1 MGFRVRKIKNK
12 SGNINVQ
19 VVSRPN
25 RKIKIE
31 KHLGTAKNE
40 EELDNLL
47 KQADKFIN
55 GKINQQLLPFNAI
68 TDEFFEQIILKNVF
82 HNYAYEFLNKCY
94 EKLGFNLIGSELLKD
109 LAIIRII
116 EPSSKIKAIE
126 LLNEYF
132 EIRYTKNILYKEL
145 PGIINLKQKCEEI
158 AIDFSKR
165 NYGFDFSLVFYDVTT
180 LYFESF
186 KEDALKKCGFSK
198 DNKFNQPQ
206 IVLAL
211 MVTQQGFPIG
221 YEVFEGNKFEGH
233 TIIPIIKTFKQKYAV
248 EKLTVVADA
257 AMLSKANLKYLQ
269 DNGIDYIVGARLGN
283 LPLLLITELS
293 KDLNQIDGKIFA
305 TKLDDYNLICDYSKK
320 RAYKDK
326 SDREK
331 QIARAEK
338 LLANPGKA
346 FKKSKF
352 IKTSSHNDLEL
363 NKELVAK
370 AELLE
375 GIKGYATNVSAIP
388 PALLIDRYK
397 DLWNI
402 EKTFRIAKHDLEIRP
417 IFLWTEIGI
426 KSHIVTVFVSLCISK
441 FLEIKTGLS
450 IEVLKKTIWNVFDAE
465 LADKISGKT
474 IIKRS
479 PISENLQNIENTL

>member
-1 MGFRVRKIKNK
+1 MNLRIRKIKNS
-12 SGNINVQ
+12 SGSTSVQ

-31 KHLGTAKNE
+31 KHFGTAKNQ
-40 EELDNLL
+40 EELAALL
-47 KQADKFIN
+47 MQAGIFIN
-55 GKINQQLLPFNAI
+55 DQTITPQLPFNAV
-68 TDEFFEQIILKNVF
+68 TDEYLEQIILKNVF
-82 HNYAYEFLNKCY
+82 HNYAYEFLSKCY
-94 EKLGFNLIGSELLKD
+94 ANLGFDRVNSKLLKD

-126 LLNEYF
+126 LLDEYF
-132 EIRYTKNILYKEL
+132 GIHYTKNRLYKEL
-145 PGIINLKQKCEEI
+145 PSILDLKQACEEI
-158 AIDFSKR
+158 AIDFSKKSF
-165 NYGFDFSLVFYDVTT
+165 GFDFSLVFYDVTT

-211 MVTQQGFPIG
+211 MVTQQGFPVG
-221 YEVFEGNKFEGH
+221 YEIFEGNKFEGH
-233 TIIPIIKTFKQKYAV
+233 TIIPVIKAFKQKYAI
-248 EKLTVVADA
+248 EKMTVVADA
-257 AMLSKANLKYLQ
+257 AMLSQSNLKELQ
-269 DNGIDYIVGARLGN
+269 DNEIDYLVGARLGN
-283 LPLLLITELS
+283 LPLQLIKEFS
-293 KDLNQIDGKIFA
+293 RDLNRIEKKVFCK
-305 TKLDDYNLICDYSKK
+305 KLDRYFLICDFSQK

-331 QIARAEK
+331 QLLRADK

-352 IKTSSHNDLEL
+352 IKNTASNKLEL
-363 NKELVAK
+363 NKALIAK

-375 GIKGYATNVSAIP
+375 GIKGYATNVLDFAP
-388 PALLIDRYK
+388 ELLISRYK

-402 EKTFRIAKHDLEIRP
+402 EKAFRIAKHDLEIRP
-417 IFLWTEIGI
+417 VFLWTERGI
-426 KSHIVTVFVSLCISK
+426 KSHLVVVFVGLCISK

-450 IEVLKKTIWNVFDAE
+450 IDVVRRMLWKVFDVE
-465 LADKISGKT
+465 LLDKISGKT
-474 IIKRS
+474 KTKRS
-479 PISENLQNIENTL
+479 PIPENLHNIEHVL